1 LVVTFRNL
9 AAANKNKML
18 LRGDCLAQPL
28 RRTFTSSYHA
38 DKEHIRA
45 RIGFPDG
52 HGFAVAFIRGGTNM
66 TRTKMRKE
74 LLLGTVALM
83 AGIGLASAQGLR
95 EGGSAGGSERG
106 LSSGSSQVSPG
117 SGAAQGGSET
127 RGEGAADHKARS
139 QSDRQMNREHVQGEG
154 SKKGTSG
161 QASDRQEKSTTGQGS
176 AEKSESTKGSA
187 SKEESNSKNANKAEG
202 KHEGMAN
209 SRSSAQDSKKNDK
222 STTGQ
227 ASPDKNERSTA
238 GQGSRDRN
246 EGSKAESQEKSPS
259 SQPAQKQTQT
269 PETGKQNQ
277 TTGSATQGQ
286 QNTQQSGASV
296 QSQAGTTITAQ
307 QQTTIQQSV
316 LSARNVPRVNNVNF
330 AIRTNTVVP
339 TSVHVVGVSTF
350 PALVEVFPR
359 YRDDSFFVVEDEIV
373 IVDRGH
379 RIVDVVPAGPR
390 AHFGRAGSTTTTS
403 TTVNLSEPEIR
414 EVQQVLIDRG
424 FFHGR
429 VDGVFGPETRE
440 ALISFQRKEGF
451 EATGSV
457 DTRTVG
463 ALGLSARIGGN
474 VQGDKNQSGQ
484 NQSGMQRPSGQSGT
498 SGQAPASQQ
507 NGSSGQTNPPAQN
520 QSQNQPTKDQS
531 NPSAQKQ
538 PSAND
543 ERSQNSPGGSAPS
556 TTGQG
561 NTESQ
566 TSGSPQKR
574 NPSDR

>member
-1 LVVTFRNL
+1 
-9 AAANKNKML
+9 
-18 LRGDCLAQPL
+18 
-28 RRTFTSSYHA
+28 
-38 DKEHIRA
+38 
-45 RIGFPDG
+45 
-52 HGFAVAFIRGGTNM
+52 M

-106 LSSGSSQVSPG
+106 MSSGSSQMSPG
-117 SGAAQGGSET
+117 SGTAQRGSET
-127 RGEGAADHKARS
+127 RGEGAADHKASS

-154 SKKGTSG
+154 SKKATSG
-161 QASDRQEKSTTGQGS
+161 QASDRREKSTTGQGS

-187 SKEESNSKNANKAEG
+187 SKEESNSKNENKAEG
-202 KHEGMAN
+202 KHEGMTN
-209 SRSSAQDSKKNDK
+209 TRSSTQNSKKNEK

-227 ASPDKNERSTA
+227 ASSDKNERSTA
-238 GQGSRDRN
+238 GQGPRDRN

-269 PETGKQNQ
+269 PENGKQNQ
-277 TTGSATQGQ
+277 TTSSATQGQ

-296 QSQAGTTITAQ
+296 QSQAGTAITAQ

-350 PALVEVFPR
+350 PALVEIFPR
-359 YRDDSFFVVEDEIV
+359 YRDDSFFVVEDEII
-373 IVDRGH
+373 IVDHGH

-390 AHFGRAGSTTTTS
+390 AHFGRADSATTTS
-403 TTVNLSEPEIR
+403 TIVNLSEPEIR
-414 EVQQVLIDRG
+414 EVQRVLIDRG

-451 EATGSV
+451 EATGSI

-463 ALGLSARIGGN
+463 ALGLTARIGGN
-474 VQGDKNQSGQ
+474 AQGDKNQSSSGQ
-484 NQSGMQRPSGQSGT
+484 NQSGTQRPSGQAGT

-507 NGSSGQTNPPAQN
+507 NSSEQTNPPAQN
-520 QSQNQPTKDQS
+520 QSQNQPAKDQS
-531 NPSAQKQ
+531 NPSAQQQ
-538 PSAND
+538 PSANN
-543 ERSQNSPGGSAPS
+543 ERGQNNLGGSSPS

-561 NTESQ
+561 DTQSQ

-574 NPSDR
+574 NSSDK

>member
-1 LVVTFRNL
+1 
-9 AAANKNKML
+9 M
-18 LRGDCLAQPL
+18 
-28 RRTFTSSYHA
+28 
-38 DKEHIRA
+38 
-45 RIGFPDG
+45 
-52 HGFAVAFIRGGTNM
+52 
-66 TRTKMRKE
+66 
-74 LLLGTVALM
+74 
-83 AGIGLASAQGLR
+83 
-95 EGGSAGGSERG
+95 
-106 LSSGSSQVSPG
+106 SPG
-117 SGAAQGGSET
+117 SGAAQRGSET
-127 RGEGAADHKARS
+127 RGEGAADHKAS
-139 QSDRQMNREHVQGEG
+139 GQSDRQMNRGHAQSEG
-154 SKKGTSG
+154 SKKATSG
-161 QASDRQEKSTTGQGS
+161 QASNRQQKSMTGQGS
-176 AEKSESTKGSA
+176 AEKSESTKGSV
-187 SKEESNSKNANKAEG
+187 SKEESNSKNENKAEG
-202 KHEGMAN
+202 KHEGVTN
-209 SRSSAQDSKKNDK
+209 SRSSAQDSKKNEK

-227 ASPDKNERSTA
+227 ASSDKNERSTA
-238 GQGSRDRN
+238 GQGARDRN

-259 SQPAQKQTQT
+259 SQPAQKQT
-269 PETGKQNQ
+269 PENGKQNQ

-350 PALVEVFPR
+350 PALVEIFPR
-359 YRDDSFFVVEDEIV
+359 YRDDSFFVVEDEII

-390 AHFGRAGSTTTTS
+390 AHFGRADSATTTS

-451 EATGSV
+451 EATGSI

-474 VQGDKNQSGQ
+474 AQGHKNQSLSGQ
-484 NQSGMQRPSGQSGT
+484 NQNGTQRPSGQAGT

-507 NGSSGQTNPPAQN
+507 NSSEQTSPPAQN
-520 QSQNQPTKDQS
+520 QSQNQPAKDQS
-531 NPSAQKQ
+531 NPSAQQQ
-538 PSAND
+538 PSANN
-543 ERSQNSPGGSAPS
+543 ERGQNNRGGSAPS

-561 NTESQ
+561 DTQSQ

-574 NPSDR
+574 NSSDR